1 MRRVVLWASQ
11 CTEVLALIKTTTDLN
26 VRDFRWTVAHSQ
38 KTGGMEVARL
48 EYARYGRHHFFQF
61 DRHQGQH
68 YAIYTAG
75 NDGNVEEHFPDLG
88 APGALLC
95 RLGRPR
101 RCRGAGGSS
110 PAVAVAR
117 QPPIVRT
124 SRTEALNDPST
135 DARYSACGAHGRR

>member
-11 CTEVLALIKTTTDLN
+11 RTEVLALIKTTMNLN

-75 NDGNVEEHFPDLG
+75 YDGYVVELFPGTWERQDHYFVVWT
-88 APGALLC
+88 ALVDADD
-95 RLGRPR
+95 R
-101 RCRGAGGSS
+101 
-110 PAVAVAR
+110 VA
-117 QPPIVRT
+117 IVP
-124 SRTEALNDPST
+124 L
-135 DARYSACGAHGRR
+135 

>member
-11 CTEVLALIKTTTDLN
+11 RTEVLALIKTTTNLN

-38 KTGGMEVARL
+38 KTGGIEVARL

-75 NDGNVEEHFPDLG
+75 NDGNVEERFPG
-88 APGALLC
+88 TWERQALYFAGWAA
-95 RLGRPR
+95 RVDAEAREGRVPR
-101 RCRGAGGSS
+101 S
-110 PAVAVAR
+110 P
-117 QPPIVRT
+117 
-124 SRTEALNDPST
+124 
-135 DARYSACGAHGRR
+135 

>member
-11 CTEVLALIKTTTDLN
+11 RTEVLALIKTTTDLN
-26 VRDFRWTVAHSQ
+26 VGDFRWTVAHSQ

-75 NDGNVEEHFPDLG
+75 NDRSEEHTSELQS
-88 APGALLC
+88 LTNLVC
-95 RLGRPR
+95 RLLL
-101 RCRGAGGSS
+101 
-110 PAVAVAR
+110 
-117 QPPIVRT
+117 
-124 SRTEALNDPST
+124 EKKK
-135 DARYSACGAHGRR
+135 